1 MEMPRESVIKK
12 RIDTEKN
19 EESQYAPHDR
29 GRGSRRGTTDGQRS
43 RGRRGRGRGRG
54 GGGRG
59 GGQVLPVARGRGKK
73 PDQRGR
79 GRGRGGGYMGIR
91 DFSNL
96 DTDPALRVHQREEPE
111 TWAASGVAST
121 LGEDNGSFKTEEE
134 RKQQREARGPYEG
147 SAGHQI
153 GLGRHLL
160 QEAAQGADGQVEQR
174 GLQSGGE
181 APQNGAGEGLQVQ
194 VYMQ

>member
-96 DTDPALRVHQREEPE
+96 DTDPALRVHQREETE
-111 TWAASGVAST
+111 TWVASGVAST

-160 QEAAQGADGQVEQR
+160 QEAAEGADGRVEQR
-174 GLQSGGE
+174 GLQSGGGVS
-181 APQNGAGEGLQVQ
+181 QHGAGGGLQF
-194 VYMQ
+194 YMQ